1 MVAEQKKTTR
11 DSLPNNKIDLDADT
25 IENHRR
31 RKDAPISKLTPR
43 SGLVKKKK
51 KGCNFIPL
59 FRRPLSKAREGCD
72 PHGCLAKTSKQQ
84 AVVSGGASA
93 GGQT

>member
-51 KGCNFIPL
+51 KRLQFHPIIQKTFIQSQ
-59 FRRPLSKAREGCD
+59 RRVRPPWMPC
-72 PHGCLAKTSKQQ
+72 
-84 AVVSGGASA
+84 
-93 GGQT
+93 